1 MEGGCGGTAQ
11 QASEA
16 LYSCIVAVLSVAFLI
31 RPFLVA
37 MTLAIAANLL
47 TSKALPARPPSPS
60 SVWKA
65 RSLNYASPP
74 ECNHIMPYHD
84 GPIRTYRHEC

>member
-1 MEGGCGGTAQ
+1 MGKSEMGPKLTREGGRVEGGSGGTAQ

-47 TSKALPARPPSPS
+47 TSKDLPARP
-60 SVWKA
+60 
-65 RSLNYASPP
+65 RLPP
-74 ECNHIMPYHD
+74 CGRLEA
-84 GPIRTYRHEC
+84 